1 MLVTA
6 VCMLFLLKLKWPK
19 NKNFV
24 TLTCCM
30 QTKNRKCLKET
41 VNNEQLL
48 PDLELKSGIP
58 TGTNSD
64 NSLKVPLKSMYMATE
79 PEDNYVQTPILLH
92 KIENFT

>member
-1 MLVTA
+1 MLRRNVRHEYETYNMRCFVMLVTA

-19 NKNFV
+19 NKNFF

-30 QTKNRKCLKET
+30 QTKNRKSLMET

-48 PDLELKSGIP
+48 PDLKLKSGIP

-64 NSLKVPLKSMYMATE
+64 NSLKVPLKSMYM
-79 PEDNYVQTPILLH
+79 VC
-92 KIENFT
+92 